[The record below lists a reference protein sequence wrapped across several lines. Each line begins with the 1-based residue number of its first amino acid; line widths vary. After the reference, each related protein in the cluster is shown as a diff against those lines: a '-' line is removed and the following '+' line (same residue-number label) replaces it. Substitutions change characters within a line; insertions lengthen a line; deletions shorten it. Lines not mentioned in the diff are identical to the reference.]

1 MDGVGE
7 GLGVGDGSGDGV
19 GVGDGDG
26 EGEGLGVGDGS
37 GDGVGV
43 GDGDGEGEGL
53 GDGVG
58 VVVVSTVKVT
68 ELLASAPS
76 RLLLPAASEN
86 FELATEITP
95 SALLLSVG
103 VKVAV

>member
-1 MDGVGE
+1 MRVMPGGAVPMVGAGVGVGDGVGAGE
-7 GLGVGDGSGDGV
+7 GLGE
-19 GVGDGDG
+19 GDGDG
-26 EGEGLGVGDGS
+26 EGEG
-37 GDGVGV
+37 
-43 GDGDGEGEGL
+43 DGDGEGE
-53 GDGVG
+53 
-58 VVVVSTVKVT
+58 VVVSTVKVT

-95 SALLLSVG
+95 SVVLLSVG

>member
-1 MDGVGE
+1 MEGVGEEDGDGVGE
-7 GLGVGDGSGDGV
+7 GLGVGDGV

-26 EGEGLGVGDGS
+26 EGEGLGV
-37 GDGVGV
+37 
-43 GDGDGEGEGL
+43 
-53 GDGVG
+53 GVG